1 MTRERR
7 QFGEEFFISSG
18 LKSRT
23 GKCKVDNK
31 LKKIIRVLGLPRCKA
46 LSTRIHFRL
55 KTNFLSPFSKKI
67 ASIRSVFE
75 SFSPVHTKTLK
86 RFENGYTTDGACVVS
101 RVCLRWEL
109 DHFQGSIV

>member
-23 GKCKVDNK
+23 GKCKLDN
-31 LKKIIRVLGLPRCKA
+31 KIIRSLGLPRCKA

-55 KTNFLSPFSKKI
+55 KTNFLSPFTKKI
-67 ASIRSVFE
+67 ASIPSVFE

-86 RFENGYTTDGACVVS
+86 RFENAYTTDGACVVS
-101 RVCLRWEL
+101 RVCLRYEF